1 MMRRIVIIGTSKI
14 TKGWKIS
21 LLKDV
26 RTELQVSMGDKV
38 VFIKKNG
45 KIIIEKA

>member
-1 MMRRIVIIGTSKI
+1 MVIGVSKI

-26 RTELQVSMGDKV
+26 RTELRVAMGDKI
-38 VFIKKNG
+38 VFVKKNG

>member
-1 MMRRIVIIGTSKI
+1 MIIGTSKV

-26 RTELQVSMGDKV
+26 RTELRVSMGDKV
-38 VFIKKNG
+38 VFLKKNG